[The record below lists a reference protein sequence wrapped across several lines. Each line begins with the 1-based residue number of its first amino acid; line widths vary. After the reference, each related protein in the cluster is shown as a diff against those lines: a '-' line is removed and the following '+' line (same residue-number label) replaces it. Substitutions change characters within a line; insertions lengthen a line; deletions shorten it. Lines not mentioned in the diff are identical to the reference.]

1 MGQVWDPRWPTRTL
15 ESTERRAEPTERSSL
30 HERSFWPT
38 ERSSAAYERWCRVDA
53 MQSRRSGAAIEWLLR
68 PWLRRESARARV
80 GRISAVSGAI
90 VLTVLPSMMLY
101 YGLDG
106 WWWDGTIAVVSMSW
120 LGVVSLDALA
130 QLLERRFRLSGLV
143 RVFFIVLGLAV
154 GILLGYVVLFLFGW
168 SPDRTLA
175 TVVRDYRRT
184 MGILAPLVAIVV
196 VAGASL
202 WYRAEAFRLETAA
215 ARASLS
221 ALTAQ
226 MQPHVLFNALN
237 ALKEL
242 TLDDPQ
248 KASALTQRLADL
260 YRALLEASRTP
271 TSTLAGEIAIA
282 ENYLE
287 VEHVRFGDRLQYAI
301 AIPPELATLEL
312 PSLVLQTLVENAV
325 RHGIAKSRKGGEVR
339 VDARRRADEVVI
351 EVTNTGATIDESE
364 PGTGVGLANTRA
376 RLALLFGDA
385 ASLSIATESGCTV
398 VRVIVPHGGTA

>member
-1 MGQVWDPRWPTRTL
+1 MR
-15 ESTERRAEPTERSSL
+15 
-30 HERSFWPT
+30 
-38 ERSSAAYERWCRVDA
+38 
-53 MQSRRSGAAIEWLLR
+53 SRRSGAAIEWLLR
-68 PWLRRESARARV
+68 PWLRRDHARARI
-80 GRISAVSGAI
+80 GRISTVCAAL
-90 VLTVLPSMMLY
+90 VLAVLPSMMLY

-120 LGVVSLDALA
+120 LGVVAFDALA
-130 QLLERRFRLSGLV
+130 QLIERRRKLPGLA
-143 RVFFIVLGLAV
+143 RVLFIVLGLAV
-154 GILLGYVVLFLFGW
+154 GILVGYVVLFLFGW

-175 TVVRDYRRT
+175 TVVGDYRRT
-184 MGILAPLVAIVV
+184 MGILAPIVALVV
-196 VAGASL
+196 VVGASL

-271 TSTLAGEIAIA
+271 TSTLADECVIA

-287 VEHVRFGDRLQYAI
+287 VEHVRFGDRLRYAI
-301 AIPPELATLEL
+301 DVPPELATVEL
-312 PSLVLQTLVENAV
+312 PSLVVQTLVENAV

-339 VDARRRADEVVI
+339 VSAARHDRDAVLEVS
-351 EVTNTGATIDESE
+351 NTGALVDANAPAS
-364 PGTGVGLANTRA
+364 GVGLANTRA

-385 ASLSIATESGCTV
+385 AALDITTADARTI
-398 VRVIVPHGGTA
+398 VRVVVPLGGAT